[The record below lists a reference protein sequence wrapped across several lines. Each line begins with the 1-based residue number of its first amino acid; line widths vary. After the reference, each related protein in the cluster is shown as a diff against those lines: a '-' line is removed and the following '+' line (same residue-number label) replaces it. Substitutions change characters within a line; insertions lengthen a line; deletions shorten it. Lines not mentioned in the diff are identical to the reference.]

1 MKTLDILQENLLVNR
16 VKRTGQVN
24 GNSNC
29 SVNWLFPVESGVDM
43 VVDGLECS
51 GCGPSFPEAMLVVG

>member
-1 MKTLDILQENLLVNR
+1 MVNR

-51 GCGPSFPEAMLVVG
+51 GCGPSFPEAVLVVG